1 MLNMN
6 VSLISQ
12 ILIYLSIMTCFSS
25 CRNIPQEDYQNYRK
39 RTETLRLEGQQD
51 SFMEDMGTK
60 EDVLADLQGNW
71 FLHALLNVG
80 ITIGLRINLSKADI
94 QANAESSDIPRNLK
108 VKIWL
113 DRQNPKVDPPLVE
126 TTTQIDDQ
134 GNFVIEAKPL
144 VLDKEVLNASDPVIA
159 DVLLKAKIQSK
170 DQFCG
175 DATGSVT
182 SPLQI
187 DLAGSTFYA
196 QRDEDFSL
204 QKMGLPYQC
213 VQLNPDPN
221 QGDAQ
226 VDQGSNTMDQGVD
239 MAMEIPKPQTPDLSE
254 FASNLANLSGS
265 WMVVANINNLKVKL
279 WLTLAYSE
287 YLVDGKKSA
296 ILDGMIRRSA
306 DLPDAVP
313 IAQFSTL
320 VGQDGRFEIWLP
332 GFSLDKPLPIQ
343 GDILLS
349 AVTLIND
356 NADMGMNM
364 NTSGE
369 TQAIWC
375 GKGAGAIQKPFV
387 ISLENSTF
395 YAHPWVFGQALPDE
409 TINACPT
416 DQP

>member
-12 ILIYLSIMTCFSS
+12 ILIYLSLVTSLSS

-51 SFMEDMGTK
+51 SFVEDMGTK
-60 EDVLADLQGNW
+60 VDVLADLQGNW

-94 QANAESSDIPRNLK
+94 QANGESLDIPRNLK

-113 DRQNPKVDPPLVE
+113 DRQDPKVDPPLLE

-159 DVLLKAKIQSK
+159 DVVLKAKIQSK

-213 VQLNPDPN
+213 VQVNPDPN

-226 VDQGSNTMDQGVD
+226 VDQGSNDLDQGVD
-239 MAMEIPKPQTPDLSE
+239 MTMEIPKPQTPDLSE
-254 FASNLANLSGS
+254 FTSNLANLSGS

-287 YLVDGKKSA
+287 YLVDGTKSA

-332 GFSLDKPLPIQ
+332 GFTLDKPLPIQ

-349 AVTLIND
+349 AVTL
-356 NADMGMNM
+356 MNNEM
-364 NTSGE
+364 NGE

-387 ISLENSTF
+387 ISLENSSF
-395 YAHPWVFGQALPDE
+395 YAHPWVFGEPLPDE
-409 TINACPT
+409 TINACPI

>member
-1 MLNMN
+1 
-6 VSLISQ
+6 VTSL
-12 ILIYLSIMTCFSS
+12 SS

-51 SFMEDMGTK
+51 SFVEDMGTK
-60 EDVLADLQGNW
+60 VDVLADLQGNW

-80 ITIGLRINLSKADI
+80 ITIGLRINLSKADLQADM
-94 QANAESSDIPRNLK
+94 QANGESSDIPRNLK

-113 DRQNPKVDPPLVE
+113 DRQDPKVDPPLLE

-159 DVLLKAKIQSK
+159 DVVLKAKIQSK

-187 DLAGSTFYA
+187 DLVGSTFYA

-213 VQLNPDPN
+213 VQVNPDPN

-226 VDQGSNTMDQGVD
+226 VDQGSNDLDQGVD
-239 MAMEIPKPQTPDLSE
+239 MTMEIPKPQTPDLSE
-254 FASNLANLSGS
+254 FTSNLANLSGS

-287 YLVDGKKSA
+287 YLVDGTKSA

-332 GFSLDKPLPIQ
+332 GFTLDKPLPIQ

-349 AVTLIND
+349 AVTL
-356 NADMGMNM
+356 MNNEM
-364 NTSGE
+364 NGE

-387 ISLENSTF
+387 ISLENSSF
-395 YAHPWVFGQALPDE
+395 YAHPWVFGEPLPDE
-409 TINACPT
+409 TINACPI